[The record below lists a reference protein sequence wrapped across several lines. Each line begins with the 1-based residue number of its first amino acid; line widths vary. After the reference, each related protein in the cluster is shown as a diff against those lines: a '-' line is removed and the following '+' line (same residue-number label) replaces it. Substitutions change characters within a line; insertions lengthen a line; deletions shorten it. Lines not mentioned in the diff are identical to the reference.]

1 MRLLALL
8 FTVIILLMQQFR
20 RISCIYFKRGA
31 RNLGVN
37 SHSTNSIILKHDL
50 GKVNYMVKSR
60 TTAEGYSQDDI
71 LLYPDG
77 TINESSFRRQK
88 LEFTKNKLFSG
99 ANKFYETLKGTR
111 YLTRTGVYAAILSV
125 CTKKEHLPFA
135 LAVFNEMIEM
145 KIAPCEATYVPLI
158 RCYSDDNQTK
168 VALELIDQM
177 KLFGLEPKLRTYIPV
192 FEHMC
197 TVNNDPI
204 RGLELLSNMLDKN
217 VVLTSAQLVVL
228 INSAKSANLL
238 GNLKF
243 KNDLHTLISRIAS
256 ELLGITNAQ
265 MQVLSS
271 VLSSKALNE
280 IKDQGILVENNDDLE
295 DIRTGIN
302 DTITYNN
309 NNNYYC
315 SSIDQID
322 RVTQSMEDD
331 ISNNS
336 SYDSEIVQDLQIVIK
351 STNVHNQNL
360 TGINFDIV
368 NDCQIIQQGRIVDIS
383 NSTCRCP
390 LCDGKLKLI
399 HLTPDEKERVRIALF
414 KIAGSCSATQAKNL
428 MIFSDWLNNANK
440 IKPYTYI
447 IDGANVAYNK
457 QNFNDGGFSFRQI
470 NMMVNKIKEKYGSDP
485 NCNILIL
492 IPDAYAKQIVPNS
505 VLSRK
510 MSSSKDQDVGSD
522 KRNSNRKLSYLTDED
537 MQILKKFENE
547 NMLYLV
553 PPGGN
558 DDWYWIY
565 ATVSATNPLPS
576 YAITNDLMRDHRLAF
591 LEPRLF
597 LRWRTSM
604 VMPFDFSSAID
615 YNHTNPNVYIQEPSR
630 FSREIQFTDNGRWH
644 FPSTNSRGWLCA
656 SFN

>member
-1 MRLLALL
+1 
-8 FTVIILLMQQFR
+8 MQLFR
-20 RISCIYFKRGA
+20 RISCIYFKRGS
-31 RNLGVN
+31 RNYGAN
-37 SHSTNSIILKHDL
+37 SYHTSSIILKRGL
-50 GKVNYMVKSR
+50 GKVNYLVKSH
-60 TTAEGYSQDDI
+60 TTAEGYSHDDI

-77 TINESSFRRQK
+77 TINEACFRRQK
-88 LEFTKNKLFSG
+88 LEFTKNRLFSS
-99 ANKFYETLKGTR
+99 ATKFYETLKGTK
-111 YLTRTGVYAAILSV
+111 YITRTGVYAAILSV
-125 CTKKEHLPFA
+125 CTKKEHLSFA

-177 KLFGLEPKLRTYIPV
+177 KLLGLEPKLRTYIPV

-204 RGLELLSNMLDKN
+204 RGLELLSYMLDQN
-217 VVLTSAQLVVL
+217 VVFTSAQLVVL

-238 GNLKF
+238 ENLKF
-243 KNDLHTLISRIAS
+243 KNDLQTLISRIAL
-256 ELLGITNAQ
+256 ELLGITNVQ
-265 MQVLSS
+265 MQVISS
-271 VLSSKALNE
+271 ILSSKTLNE
-280 IKDQGILVENNDDLE
+280 IKDQGILVESNDDLK
-295 DIRTGIN
+295 DVSIGTN
-302 DTITYNN
+302 DTIICNSN
-309 NNNYYC
+309 
-315 SSIDQID
+315 SSSSSDQID
-322 RVTQSMEDD
+322 TDTQSFEVDF
-331 ISNNS
+331 SNNS
-336 SYDSEIVQDLQIVIK
+336 SYASEIAQDLQIVVK
-351 STNVHNQNL
+351 STNIHNHNL
-360 TGINFDIV
+360 TGINFDNI
-368 NDCQIIQQGRIVDIS
+368 NGCQIIQQGRIVDIS

-414 KIAGSCSATQAKNL
+414 KIAGSYSVTQAKNL
-428 MIFSDWLNNANK
+428 MNFSDWLNDANR

-457 QNFNDGGFSFRQI
+457 QNFIDGGFSFRQI

-485 NCNILIL
+485 TCNILIL
-492 IPDAYAKQIVPNS
+492 IPDAYARQIVPNS

-510 MSSSKDQDVGSD
+510 IPSSKDQDVGKD
-522 KRNSNRKLSYLTDED
+522 KKNNNRKLSYLTDED
-537 MQILKKFENE
+537 MQILKKFEDE

-615 YNHTNPNVYIQEPSR
+615 NNHTSPTVYIQEPSR
-630 FSREIQFTDNGRWH
+630 YSREIQLTDNGRWH